1 MSSVPILL
9 EPLRGYMYYVTELGG
24 QCRIYEIIPTSDGKL
39 NHLLVFEIKS
49 DNCFGFTEKDGTF
62 LFIDNEKITTVL
74 NRAKES
80 RKLIETMELNLK
92 EKDSPNF
99 ILDCS
104 NCECIVN
111 EKYLIQKTK
120 IFYLFGNKPL
130 QNGLLDM
137 EELAEP
143 RVEPEGE
150 GANEDEEEFFPIKYV
165 KGPYNFQEANEF
177 GIIIRDD
184 TYKTDDG
191 TELPSVFFNMNIAK
205 LPDGRF
211 Q

>member
-150 GANEDEEEFFPIKYV
+150 GANEDE
-165 KGPYNFQEANEF
+165 
-177 GIIIRDD
+177 D
-184 TYKTDDG
+184 
-191 TELPSVFFNMNIAK
+191 
-205 LPDGRF
+205 
-211 Q
+211 